1 MRQLLVTVCITIVS
15 FSCGSSDKKEE
26 EPVSIDSNTTIHG
39 DTDSQRPVI
48 ETPSIAPDST
58 KTVNLTFTGYDEGD
72 YAHLMFSE
80 TGTKNNFDFG
90 HPEDNN
96 LNNIQVVIKDDKT
109 TSFGYKENNKM
120 KGSKFVAE
128 LIYKMVD
135 THDGDGQP
143 KKAKEWRIISLKKA
157 E

>member
-1 MRQLLVTVCITIVS
+1 MRQLLFTGFISIIS
-15 FSCGSSDKKEE
+15 FSCGSSDKKEK
-26 EPVSIDSNTTIHG
+26 EPVTIDTNTAIHG
-39 DTDSQRPVI
+39 DTDSQRPTEI
-48 ETPSIAPDST
+48 PPKAADSV

-72 YAHLMFSE
+72 YAHLLFSE
-80 TGTKNNFDFG
+80 TGTKNDFDFG

-109 TSFGYKENNKM
+109 TSFGYKENSKM
-120 KGSKFVAE
+120 KGTKYVAE

-135 THDGDGQP
+135 THDEDGQP
-143 KKAKEWRIISLKKA
+143 KKAKEWRITSLKKA